1 MIALRLIA
9 LLQAA
14 PTAVPPVPEKFS
26 ILLPECAPAAPE
38 SDILVCGTRD
48 RSARLPLR
56 DDRGPPDHGVPSN
69 PHRTGVG
76 ALAATGAPCATLQG
90 GCEVG
95 VNVLGPPVVLVR
107 LLTKLINPAN
117 DCCEPGEAT
126 DPMALARD
134 GVRGIKAMFAKRPGK
149 SGRIAIPLDDPPPP
163 PLQP

>member
-1 MIALRLIA
+1 MIALGFIV

-26 ILLPECAPAAPE
+26 ILLPECAPQAPK
-38 SDILVCGTRD
+38 SDIVVCGIREG
-48 RSARLPLR
+48 SARLPLPN
-56 DDRGPPDHGVPSN
+56 DRGPPAHGVPSN
-69 PHRTGVG
+69 PNQTGVG
-76 ALAATGAPCATLQG
+76 ALAATGAPCATLQS

-117 DCCEPGEAT
+117 DCCAPGEAA

-134 GVRGIKAMFAKRPGK
+134 GVRGIKAIFARKPDK
-149 SGRIAIPLDDPPPP
+149 SGRIDILLDDPPPP